1 MASTDFIPTIQNF
14 THATE
19 LPDYCGPLYVSGFL
33 HFLVTHVSLS
43 IAILGIPANILALIV
58 LNYRV
63 SNRSPTQILL
73 TALAIED
80 ILIIIFYSIY
90 YIAIHYFE
98 SDNIEWLGNLRYID
112 TPLFYLVNS
121 TKMIEIYT
129 VVFLSLERYVAI
141 RWPLKAARLCSV
153 GRTKRGLRI
162 IVVLSGI
169 FKLPNFIF
177 DYRVL
182 KWNNACETYRLEPV
196 FGSET
201 WYPTFKLAYVQI
213 LDQVC
218 SFVIPLSLLVFLNFG
233 LILRIRRFTKRHTHG
248 HWVGASKLSL
258 DNSAYN
264 NMYYSDASPNTFNSI
279 SYGDKTELTRN
290 LPRQASFRFQRNH
303 DEKHNLR
310 GEQERS
316 DKVETMCQG
325 DTYKE
330 GVGTSNTTS
339 ESRQRN
345 TNSNNQSILLTLV
358 GVVTVFIICE
368 TPTTVCFLF
377 EMATLIY
384 GLYQGDLS
392 ETASTKNSVLLV
404 TSDNLY
410 YYAYPAALLLVL
422 VGCSSNF
429 FIYMLIGKRF
439 RRNCRQLFVIMAHGM
454 CCCKNRTKNATD
466 YGFIRPLKH
475 FRRSKVKKSHLP
487 IPLGRPL
494 RIEADMVIWNSNDKT

>member
-1 MASTDFIPTIQNF
+1 MASTDFIPTVQNS
-14 THATE
+14 TNATD
-19 LPDYCGPLYVSGFL
+19 LPDYCEPLYVSGFL
-33 HFLVTHVSLS
+33 HILVTHVSLS
-43 IAILGIPANILALIV
+43 IAIFGIPANILALIV

-63 SNRSPTQILL
+63 SNRNPTQVLL

-98 SDNIEWLGNLRYID
+98 SDNIEWLGNLRYVD

-129 VVFLSLERYVAI
+129 VVLLSLERYVAI

-182 KWNNACETYRLEPV
+182 RWNNACETYRLEPV
-196 FGSET
+196 FGSES

-218 SFVIPLSLLVFLNFG
+218 SFVIPLSLLIFLNFG
-233 LILRIRRFTKRHTHG
+233 LILRIRRYTKRHTHG
-248 HWVGASKLSL
+248 HWVGANETCL
-258 DNSAYN
+258 DNSTYS
-264 NMYYSDASPNTFNSI
+264 NMYYSDASPNTFSSI
-279 SYGDKTELTRN
+279 AYGDKTVLTRS
-290 LPRQASFRFQRNH
+290 LPFQTSFRFRRTH
-303 DEKHNLR
+303 AEKHSLSS
-310 GEQERS
+310 EQ
-316 DKVETMCQG
+316 DETMSRTNHC
-325 DTYKE
+325 TE
-330 GVGTSNTTS
+330 GVFLTSITS
-339 ESRQRN
+339 ESRQR
-345 TNSNNQSILLTLV
+345 TMNSKNQGILFTLV

-384 GLYQGDLS
+384 KLYQGDFN
-392 ETASTKNSVLLV
+392 ETTSTKSSVLLV

-410 YYAYPAALLLVL
+410 YYAYPVALLLVL

-429 FIYMLIGKRF
+429 FIYML
-439 RRNCRQLFVIMAHGM
+439 FVIMAHKI
-454 CCCKNRTKNATD
+454 CCCKDRTKNAKD
-466 YGFIRPLKH
+466 YGLIRPLKLL
-475 FRRSKVKKSHLP
+475 RRNKAKKNHP
-487 IPLGRPL
+487 PRPLGHPM
-494 RIEADMVIWNSNDKT
+494 RIKADKVVLNLNS

>member
-1 MASTDFIPTIQNF
+1 MASTDFIPTVQNS
-14 THATE
+14 TNATD
-19 LPDYCGPLYVSGFL
+19 LPDFCEPLYVSGFL
-33 HFLVTHVSLS
+33 HILVTHVSLS

-63 SNRSPTQILL
+63 SNRNPTQVLL

-98 SDNIEWLGNLRYID
+98 SDNIEWLGNLRYVD

-129 VVFLSLERYVAI
+129 VVLLSLERYVAI

-182 KWNNACETYRLEPV
+182 RWNNACQTYRLEPV
-196 FGSET
+196 FGSES

-218 SFVIPLSLLVFLNFG
+218 SFVIPLSLLIFLNCG
-233 LILRIRRFTKRHTHG
+233 LILRIRRFTRRHTHG
-248 HWVGASKLSL
+248 HWVGANEMSL
-258 DNSAYN
+258 DNSAYS
-264 NMYYSDASPNTFNSI
+264 NMYYSEASPNTFSSI
-279 SYGDKTELTRN
+279 VYADKTVLTRN
-290 LPRQASFRFQRNH
+290 LPFQTSFRFRRNH
-303 DEKHNLR
+303 TDKHSLSS
-310 GEQERS
+310 EQEEPTSR
-316 DKVETMCQG
+316 TTTC
-325 DTYKE
+325 TE
-330 GVGTSNTTS
+330 GVCLTSITS

-345 TNSNNQSILLTLV
+345 LNSKNQSILLTLV

-384 GLYQGDLS
+384 RLYQGDFND
-392 ETASTKNSVLLV
+392 TASTKDSVLLV

-410 YYAYPAALLLVL
+410 YYAYPVALLLVL

-429 FIYMLIGKRF
+429 FIYML
-439 RRNCRQLFVIMAHGM
+439 FVIMAHKM
-454 CCCKNRTKNATD
+454 CCCKDKTKKATN
-466 YGFIRPLKH
+466 YGLVKPLKLLS
-475 FRRSKVKKSHLP
+475 RSKSIKTHP
-487 IPLGRPL
+487 PRPPGRPM
-494 RIEADMVIWNSNDKT
+494 RIEADKVILNSNS